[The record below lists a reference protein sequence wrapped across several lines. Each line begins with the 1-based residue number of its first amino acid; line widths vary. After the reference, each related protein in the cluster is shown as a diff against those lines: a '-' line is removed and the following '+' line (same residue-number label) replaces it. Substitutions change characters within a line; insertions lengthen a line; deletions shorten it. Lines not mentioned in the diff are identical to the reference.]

1 MKKKTVFLLSIYLCL
16 ITCLE
21 VSCKKENKKAE
32 QTSENKVKE
41 VSQYHK
47 WYYFSDEEILP
58 VDKPQNVPVKQ
69 FIPWTETKRIT
80 SANITSS
87 DSEAFALVNRMGILC
102 FNGKSF
108 SLKRDISLFEN
119 RTVENLVFFND
130 VPLFSAYKSSFFNDT
145 IFNQDYSDDNTQHY
159 FLLQFDKNTGVSYP
173 IINSDNLTNYKNT
186 EIIDYVWDGRNWL
199 CSLKTVNENRV
210 SFSYVK
216 WTPLVPLL
224 SLSPAT
230 VGENIICTD
239 STSEDF
245 RNAKEQISYSEA
257 PERIK
262 KLLAGFSDKI
272 PFSIEVKTAG
282 GYSNRRYY
290 NKIEQSEKQELMA
303 KAIIAESWSAA
314 LFEDGTLYIEGA
326 LPGKH
331 ILRGGKT
338 IAIRLPKL
346 PPQFV
351 YSDFVISD
359 TTLYAAWEEVDFYKT
374 NRSGFMSLDL
384 DSSLYKKIR

>member
-1 MKKKTVFLLSIYLCL
+1 MKKKTVFILSIYLCL
-16 ITCLE
+16 IISLA
-21 VSCKKENKKAE
+21 VSCKKENKKEE
-32 QTSENKVKE
+32 QTSENKIKE
-41 VSQYHK
+41 ISQYHK

-69 FIPWTETKRIT
+69 YIPWTEAKRVS

-87 DSEAFALVNRMGILC
+87 DGAAFALVNRLGVLC

-108 SLKRDISLFEN
+108 SLKKDISLFEN
-119 RTVENLVFFND
+119 MTVENLVFFND

-145 IFNQDYSDDNTQHY
+145 IFTKDYSEDNTQHY
-159 FLLQFDKNTGVSYP
+159 FLLQFDKNTGISYP
-173 IINSDNLTNYKNT
+173 IINSDNLTKNKNT
-186 EIIDYVWDGRNWL
+186 EIVDYVWDGRNWL

-210 SFSYVK
+210 GFSYVK
-216 WTPLVPLL
+216 WTPVLPLL

-230 VGENIICTD
+230 AVGNIICTE
-239 STSEDF
+239 STAEAF

-262 KLLAGFSDKI
+262 KLLEGFSDEL

-282 GYSNRRYY
+282 GYSNRKYY
-290 NKIEQSEKQELMA
+290 NKIEKSEKQELMA
-303 KAIIAESWSAA
+303 KAIISESWSAA

-351 YSDFVISD
+351 YSDFVVSD
-359 TTLYAAWEEVDFYKT
+359 TTFYAAWEEVDFYKT

-384 DSSLYKKIR
+384 DSTLYKKVR